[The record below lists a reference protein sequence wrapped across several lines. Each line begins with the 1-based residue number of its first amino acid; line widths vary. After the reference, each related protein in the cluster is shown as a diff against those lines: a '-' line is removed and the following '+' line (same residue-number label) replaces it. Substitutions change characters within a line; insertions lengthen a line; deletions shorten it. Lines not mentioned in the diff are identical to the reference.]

1 MLQFKPAMKIVNY
14 FIKQNLIIIALVC
27 CTFTDLK
34 VLSGPDYDKCFYYY
48 GANKSKVGP
57 IHEVYYYTI
66 VLIYHR

>member
-1 MLQFKPAMKIVNY
+1 MTIVY
-14 FIKQNLIIIALVC
+14 YLLNLALVC

-57 IHEVYYYTI
+57 IHEVYIYKVCKNALRIALYTCSAAAS
-66 VLIYHR
+66 R